1 MAKSLNKVQLIG
13 NLGRDFTMKYT
24 PTGKAV
30 AQTSMACNR
39 SWNDANG
46 ERREHTEW
54 VNIEAWGR
62 AAEVLAQYTGKGD
75 RIYVEGRLQTDRY
88 RPEGA
93 AEDKF
98 FTKVVVNEF
107 VLLGTGAGQ
116 RVVAEEPVDE
126 GLPVTDEISF

>member
-46 ERREHTEW
+46 ERREHTEF
-54 VNIEAWGR
+54 
-62 AAEVLAQYTGKGD
+62 D
-75 RIYVEGRLQTDRY
+75 HS
-88 RPEGA
+88 PEGGLA
-93 AEDKF
+93 
-98 FTKVVVNEF
+98 
-107 VLLGTGAGQ
+107 
-116 RVVAEEPVDE
+116 DE
-126 GLPVTDEISF
+126 QACHW